1 MSCTDLDIPKPEKV
15 ELKEELKIML
25 KWGKHFCKVI
35 LNGDL
40 LTCLKNKAN

>member
-1 MSCTDLDIPKPEKV
+1 MSWTDLDIPKPKIV
-15 ELKEELKIML
+15 QLKEELKIML
-25 KWGKHFCKVI
+25 KWEKNFCKVI